1 MKVNYKSDFEL
12 TIQLTA
18 GGEAVAVP
26 TWDWSMVFYTCDRQA
41 VYQCSRIGGVCDRC
55 KVNADGTVTVYFD
68 KHGLRPGALV
78 CEFCNHI
85 PDTNF
90 SFDKRITFD
99 PVTLGVEL
107 VRGAGDEGMT
117 PVELELAGDLLA
129 QLQAI
134 IEGLDVATDYIVN
147 VSAVWDDEENCF
159 VAPPLPSG
167 PGLPSWATIHHDALA
182 ALAEGRVVRYKV
194 ALLVDVSDVGY
205 RVHDFAVASYNAT
218 APTSVIKA
226 VGYEDD
232 TDNATPELFS
242 LYHTESGVRVYSR
255 DVATLEAVEEAVAP
269 LQPRLTAGTG
279 IDITN
284 NVISATGGGGGTGI
298 ESIEQTVTSD
308 ESGGINVVTITMS
321 DSTTADFEI
330 MNGKK
335 GDKGDS
341 GVDLGEVVLVNDL
354 TTGGSESALSAEQGV
369 VLKGMVDSCAHFS
382 DDDKIILNQPLLD
395 LIGVEGDD
403 YAVIENMKFSAWNGN
418 ITTATGNYLI
428 LVTMKNGVISYDG
441 LPISGYHGWWTA
453 DVKPST
459 SDPTVDEDGNAV
471 TYTKGYYNNGTRSNV
486 AVAKPYLLF
495 DAGTDVTNFVM
506 AFLAFIPTPIYDV
519 KSVNDGIR
527 IVSSSIDGV
536 GDKTMQLLKQ
546 GIATKHNF
554 LDTTC
559 VLNGMNFG
567 STSPFSLTVADG
579 SIYLQPIPSGAKNVL
594 VRGLRATGNHTYHR
608 IFVLNEN
615 LTILANDN
623 FNGTVVVNQYVSL
636 GNVTGAKYLAFNA
649 SGTNVANDINDV
661 VVLFDVPK
669 DYPRWIAYHN
679 NFADET
685 PILDTPIEFAGQKNY
700 LCNEY
705 VKSINGKN
713 WEIEIPNITER
724 FFTFIMPDAEYVT
737 SANSF
742 IQYDSN
748 GNVLKSEVWNS
759 VKGVNFGEYS
769 KCYKQVRLEQ
779 GCAKIY
785 ILVSFALAFNNTSLE
800 EMVARGNKLLLN
812 NRIVEWGN
820 NQMSSVNG
828 KPLNIKAK
836 SPLDGKLIC
845 CMGDSITDFG
855 SSSTNGSWAWYI
867 QRNYDCGVAN
877 YGRGNAHFCDVANTD
892 PTADTDPG
900 AISTST
906 TPNNVVSTQVRWCI
920 REMTEDNITPDAI
933 VLTGLTNDAFSAVNL
948 GDLDTALAAYPM
960 TADEVHT
967 DFYGAAVYMVS
978 KLRSAFPSAKIFF
991 ATPPRSL
998 NPTQMQ
1004 RLVQYV
1010 EAMRNV
1016 AKALGCGVIDFFD
1029 ESLVEYP
1036 KATYNAST
1044 KTWTHD
1050 NPMYNTNDVLH
1061 PSQLG
1066 VNKMGQLASAKLC
1079 EYLQ

>member
-1 MKVNYKSDFEL
+1 MADNTSIPIIVQGNSFSLAIPLQIYVIDDNEMVLEDYTPDPTDEVSVQLKGSRRNYTYTPTIDGNVANIDLSGNELADNYSVVVSIVKANGQRLRSFRTDQFFIVESSDDL
-12 TIQLTA
+12 TTDDIIQGLEENVIYLNAQAFIA
-18 GGEAVAVP
+18 G
-26 TWDWSMVFYTCDRQA
+26 
-41 VYQCSRIGGVCDRC
+41 
-55 KVNADGTVTVYFD
+55 ADG
-68 KHGLRPGALV
+68 
-78 CEFCNHI
+78 
-85 PDTNF
+85 
-90 SFDKRITFD
+90 
-99 PVTLGVEL
+99 
-107 VRGAGDEGMT
+107 RG
-117 PVELELAGDLLA
+117 
-129 QLQAI
+129 
-134 IEGLDVATDYIVN
+134 IEGIQKTGT
-147 VSAVWDDEENCF
+147 
-159 VAPPLPSG
+159 SG
-167 PGLPSWATIHHDALA
+167 
-182 ALAEGRVVRYKV
+182 
-194 ALLVDVSDVGY
+194 LVDTYTITYTDATTSTFNVTNGANGAQGAQGADGVG
-205 RVHDFAVASYNAT
+205 
-218 APTSVIKA
+218 
-226 VGYEDD
+226 
-232 TDNATPELFS
+232 
-242 LYHTESGVRVYSR
+242 
-255 DVATLEAVEEAVAP
+255 
-269 LQPRLTAGTG
+269 
-279 IDITN
+279 IT
-284 NVISATGGGGGTGI
+284 
-298 ESIEQTVTSD
+298 SIEKTGTSGLVD
-308 ESGGINVVTITMS
+308 TYTITLS
-321 DSTTADFEI
+321 NGQTSTFEVT
-330 MNGKK
+330 NGK
-335 GDKGDS
+335 D
-341 GVDLGEVVLVNDL
+341 GVDLGLATIVDNLVD
-354 TTGGSESALSAEQGV
+354 GGSTNVLSAQQGV
-369 VLKGMVDSCAHFS
+369 VLKGMIENSIHIDDS
-382 DDDKIILNQPLLD
+382 DKVMLNQPLLD
-395 LIGVEGDD
+395 LIGVEGVD
-403 YAVIENMKFSAWNGN
+403 YAVIEDKKFSAWNGN

-428 LVTMKNGVISYDG
+428 LVTMKNGVISHKG

-459 SDPTVDEDGNAV
+459 SDPTVDVDGNAV
-471 TYTKGYYNNGTRSNV
+471 TYTKNYYSSGTRSNV
-486 AVAKPYLLF
+486 VVAKPYLLF
-495 DAGTDVTNFVM
+495 DAGTDVSNFVM

-546 GIATKHNF
+546 GIATKHNS
-554 LDTTC
+554 LDTNC
-559 VLNGMNFG
+559 VLGGMKFDVA
-567 STSPFSLTVADG
+567 SPFKLLADANS
-579 SIYLQPIPSGAKNVL
+579 SIYLQPIPSGAQNVV
-594 VRGLRATGNHTYHR
+594 VRGLQGTGGTTYHR
-608 IFVLNEN
+608 VFILNDS
-615 LTILANDN
+615 LTIVANDN
-623 FNGTVVVNQYVSL
+623 LYGTAVVNQYISL
-636 GNVTGAKYLAFNA
+636 ENVTGAKYLAFNA

-661 VVLFDVPK
+661 VVLFDAPK

-685 PILDTPIEFAGQKNY
+685 PILDVPFEFAGQKNY

-705 VKSINGKN
+705 VKSTNAQR

-724 FFTFIMPDAEYVT
+724 FFTFIMPDAAYV
-737 SANSF
+737 AQADSF
-742 IQYDSN
+742 IQYDAN
-748 GNVLKSEVWNS
+748 GNILKSEVWNN
-759 VKGVNFGEYS
+759 VKGVNFGKNS

-785 ILVSFALAFNNTSLE
+785 ILVNFELAFNNTSLE

-812 NRIVEWGN
+812 NRIIEWGN

-828 KPLNIKAK
+828 KSLNIKAK

-867 QRNYDCGVAN
+867 QRNHDCGVAN

-900 AISTST
+900 AGSTST

-920 REMTEDNITPDAI
+920 REMTEDNIIPDAI

-948 GDLDTALAAYPM
+948 GDLQTSLDAYPM
-960 TADEVHT
+960 TADAVHT

-1036 KATYNAST
+1036 KATHNASNES
-1044 KTWTHD
+1044 WTHD

-1066 VNKMGQLASAKLC
+1066 VNIMGQLASAKLC